1 MRNRLLL
8 KWPQCTLFNDFGTL
22 CCNKIKKIYKIQI
35 YKISSFLFFLKFYK
49 KKNQITQEIYSLWST
64 TFHFMSS
71 QIATCL
77 TDQNNYSTAVDQ
89 ILHALCFELEHLGP
103 LPRAAAPAEK
113 DTRTIRMLKE
123 CLAMWGWNMYI
134 SLYIFTGRNLITHLT
149 LFFVFQIKF
158 QIHLYNVY
166 KVRAQDRQVCIWG
179 QAPRCPGE
187 VSSRCLHIPYFWNEE
202 GNTKWRVWIRI
213 LCKLKLGAKNPV
225 AVLSGCSSS
234 TSIGLFFQR

>member
-1 MRNRLLL
+1 MLNVSQMCQNSGLLIYGFGSYCLENKSDAPDHHLHQLYSVLLDLERMRNRLLL

-49 KKNQITQEIYSLWST
+49 EKKNQITQEIYSLWST

-89 ILHALCFELEHLGP
+89 ILHALCFELGHSGP

-113 DTRTIRMLKE
+113 DTRTIGMLKE
-123 CLAMWGWNMYI
+123 CLAMRGWNMYI
-134 SLYIFTGRNLITHLT
+134 SLYIFTGRNLITPLT
-149 LFFVFQIKF
+149 LFF
-158 QIHLYNVY
+158 
-166 KVRAQDRQVCIWG
+166 
-179 QAPRCPGE
+179 
-187 VSSRCLHIPYFWNEE
+187 
-202 GNTKWRVWIRI
+202 
-213 LCKLKLGAKNPV
+213 
-225 AVLSGCSSS
+225 
-234 TSIGLFFQR
+234 LFSK

>member
-1 MRNRLLL
+1 
-8 KWPQCTLFNDFGTL
+8 
-22 CCNKIKKIYKIQI
+22 
-35 YKISSFLFFLKFYK
+35 
-49 KKNQITQEIYSLWST
+49 
-64 TFHFMSS
+64 MSS

-113 DTRTIRMLKE
+113 DTRTIWMLKE
-123 CLAMWGWNMYI
+123 CLAMRGWNMYI

-149 LFFVFQIKF
+149 LFFFQIKF

-179 QAPRCPGE
+179 QAPRCPGK
-187 VSSRCLHIPYFWNEE
+187 CLH
-202 GNTKWRVWIRI
+202 
-213 LCKLKLGAKNPV
+213 V
-225 AVLSGCSSS
+225 ACTYLISEMERETQNGDCGSEYYGSWSWEPRTQWLFSSGCSSS
-234 TSIGLFFQR
+234 TSIVFFFFSRDKFRKK